1 MPRETDFTGY
11 DEACIDF
18 LTSHNTGTKHTY
30 KSLLK
35 LFLNFTDMSGQ
46 QILDSK
52 RLDKN
57 FEWENKIIKF
67 KQWMKTQKNRD
78 GNYYSD
84 NAVNTAVHSVRSF
97 FDYFRLPLEFNRNEA
112 RKLSGK
118 AQRVTRDYVLSN
130 PDIGKMAFVGDLRE
144 KYIVL
149 LGKSLGLRASDF
161 VRLTYGTFRSINL
174 DQEPPISI
182 GEIQTIKEK
191 ITAYPFIDA
200 DALPIVKQILDSNR
214 NKPNDERIITVK
226 EAELSSII
234 QALAKKANINLGDK
248 HLRFHCFRKYLID
261 RLSASNSSESK
272 WKQIV
277 GKAVSEEAYVSTF
290 ELRECY
296 LQTMKLTT
304 LSPNGSGKISKLSE
318 QVSEL
323 NKQVSEQITQLSSQ
337 IEAKD
342 KEIAELKKKTDIIWR
357 EFSPMYSVASSSKD
371 PDKIGEEVESFIKLL
386 KETDEEQHKSLEELA
401 DHVFTKK
408 DLPPTYQIEPYI
420 EIFDVLKK
428 ELYRIKKHVKDE
440 REKLATITLEN
451 EANNKKT
458 KNEQKRD

>member
-1 MPRETDFTGY
+1 MPRESDFTGY

-18 LTSHNTGTKHTY
+18 LTTHNTGTKHTY

-35 LFLNFTDMSGQ
+35 LFLNFTGMSGQ

-52 RLDKN
+52 RQDKN

-84 NAVNTAVHSVRSF
+84 NAVNTAVHAVRSF
-97 FDYFRLPLEFNRNEA
+97 FDYHHLPLVFNHNEA
-112 RKLSGK
+112 RKLNGK
-118 AQRVTRDYVLSN
+118 AQRVTKDYVLSN
-130 PDIGKMAFVGDLRE
+130 PDISKMAFVGDLRE

-161 VRLTYGTFRSINL
+161 APLTYGTFRSINL
-174 DQEPPISI
+174 DKEPPISI

-214 NKPNDERIITVK
+214 SKPNDERIITVK

-234 QALAKKANINLGDK
+234 QALAKKADINLGDK

-272 WKQIV
+272 WKQII
-277 GKAVSEEAYVSTF
+277 GKAISEEAYVSTF
-290 ELRECY
+290 ELRACY
-296 LQTMKLTT
+296 LETMKLTT
-304 LSPNGSGKISKLSE
+304 LNTNGNGKVSKLSE
-318 QVSEL
+318 Q
-323 NKQVSEQITQLSSQ
+323 
-337 IEAKD
+337 
-342 KEIAELKKKTDIIWR
+342 IAELANENSKNSKIINAL
-357 EFSPMYSVASSSKD
+357 VQD
-371 PDKIGEEVESFIKLL
+371 L
-386 KETDEEQHKSLEELA
+386 
-401 DHVFTKK
+401 TKK
-408 DLPPTYQIEPYI
+408 DLELEKIKSELSALGRMVKQIADSDDYKRIADE
-420 EIFDVLKK
+420 VLEKVAD
-428 ELYRIKKHVKDE
+428 ELIKKPEFMEKFKEDA
-440 REKLATITLEN
+440 EKLKSGYFKSNRKSE
-451 EANNKKT
+451 K
-458 KNEQKRD
+458 Q

>member
-1 MPRETDFTGY
+1 MPREIDFTGY
-11 DEACIDF
+11 DETCIDF

-35 LFLNFTDMSGQ
+35 LFLNFTGMTGQ

-84 NAVNTAVHSVRSF
+84 NAVNTAVHATRSF
-97 FDYFRLPLEFNRNEA
+97 FDYYRLPLEFNHNEA

-130 PDIGKMAFVGDLRE
+130 PDISKMAFVGDLRE

-174 DQEPPISI
+174 DQEPPISL

-191 ITAYPFIDA
+191 ITAHPFIDA
-200 DALPIVKQILDSNR
+200 DASPIVKQILDSNR

-304 LSPNGSGKISKLSE
+304 LNTNGNGKVSKLSE
-318 QVSEL
+318 QITELVNENSKNSKIINALVQDLNKKDVELESVKSEL
-323 NKQVSEQITQLSSQ
+323 SALGRMVRQIANSDDYKRIADEVLEKVADELIKKPEFMKKFKEDAEKLKLGYFKSTTK
-337 IEAKD
+337 ED
-342 KEIAELKKKTDIIWR
+342 KEI
-357 EFSPMYSVASSSKD
+357 P
-371 PDKIGEEVESFIKLL
+371 
-386 KETDEEQHKSLEELA
+386 
-401 DHVFTKK
+401 
-408 DLPPTYQIEPYI
+408 
-420 EIFDVLKK
+420 
-428 ELYRIKKHVKDE
+428 
-440 REKLATITLEN
+440 
-451 EANNKKT
+451 
-458 KNEQKRD
+458 

>member
-11 DEACIDF
+11 DEACINF

-35 LFLNFTDMSGQ
+35 LFLNFTGMSGQ

-84 NAVNTAVHSVRSF
+84 NAVNTAVHAIRSF

-130 PDIGKMAFVGDLRE
+130 PDISKMAFVGDLRE
-144 KYIVL
+144 KCIVL

-161 VRLTYGTFRSINL
+161 VPLTYGTFRSINL

-272 WKQIV
+272 WKQII

-304 LSPNGSGKISKLSE
+304 LNPNGSGKISKLSE
-318 QVSEL
+318 QVTEL
-323 NKQVSEQITQLSSQ
+323 NKQVNEQIIELSKQVKEKSQKLEEQSQEIKEIRQQL
-337 IEAKD
+337 AKD
-342 KEIAELKKKTDIIWR
+342 SEYISSILSLIYANAGDPEDPESEKMGNNFIELWKKTEQEQRKNIEDAWKSKGKIKLRPYVDILEALTKKLEEIRKPYEEEKQQSAKKKAP
-357 EFSPMYSVASSSKD
+357 S
-371 PDKIGEEVESFIKLL
+371 L
-386 KETDEEQHKSLEELA
+386 KT
-401 DHVFTKK
+401 
-408 DLPPTYQIEPYI
+408 
-420 EIFDVLKK
+420 
-428 ELYRIKKHVKDE
+428 
-440 REKLATITLEN
+440 EN
-451 EANNKKT
+451 
-458 KNEQKRD
+458 